1 MREAA
6 ENGFAGWG
14 FYKVIDEEGEQDQDG
29 VGEPGVEGGE
39 MKALGDLVDVK
50 KLVDVEVDEVEAV
63 AALADEQERTPGEER
78 REQVRAA

>member
-39 MKALGDLVDVK
+39 MKALGDVVGVE
-50 KLVDVEVDEVEAV
+50 KLVDIEMDEVETI
-63 AALADEQERTPGEER
+63 AALTDE
-78 REQVRAA
+78 